1 MDRWLKP
8 ETLQGKHINE
18 NKTKKNL
25 NTWKF
30 LEEAQSYNPSPKILS
45 SCGRA
50 NGTQAER
57 NVSKS

>member
-8 ETLQGKHINE
+8 GTLKGKHINE
-18 NKTKKNL
+18 NKTKKCSNI
-25 NTWKF
+25 WKF
-30 LEEAQSYNPSPKILS
+30 LEESQSYSPSPKNLS

-50 NGTQAER
+50 NCTQAER

>member
-1 MDRWLKP
+1 MDWWLKP
-8 ETLQGKHINE
+8 GTLEGKHINE
-18 NKTKKNL
+18 NETKN
-25 NTWKF
+25 NSNIWKF
-30 LEEAQSYNPSPKILS
+30 LKEAQSYNSSPKNVS